1 MFQISVSKHSQV
13 GDGVVFR
20 VEVKE
25 GVVKTEHMVEVTED
39 YYNFL
44 AEGKVTME
52 QLVQKSFDF
61 LLEREPKESI
71 LRKFNLKKISYYFPD
86 YEKSIKNYF

>member
-1 MFQISVSKHSQV
+1 MLQISVSKHSDV
-13 GDGVVFR
+13 GDAIVFR

-25 GVVKTEHMVEVTED
+25 EGAKTEHLVEVTHD

-44 AEGKVTME
+44 AEGKITME
-52 QLVQKSFDF
+52 ELVQKSFDF

-71 LRKFNLKKISYYFPD
+71 LRKFNLKKISYYFPE

>member
-1 MFQISVSKHSQV
+1 LLQISVSRHSQT
-13 GDGVVFR
+13 GEAVVFR

-25 GVVKTEHMVEVTED
+25 GGATTEHFVEVTHD
-39 YYNFL
+39 YYKFL
-44 AEGKVTME
+44 TDGKITME
-52 QLVQKSFDF
+52 ELVQKSFDF

-71 LRKFNLKKISYYFPD
+71 LRKFNLKKISYYFPE

>member
-1 MFQISVSKHSQV
+1 MRQISVTEHSRV
-13 GDGVVFR
+13 GDDIVFR

-25 GVVKTEHMVEVTED
+25 GDSKSEHLVEVTHD

-44 AEGKVTME
+44 TGRKIAME
-52 QLVQKSFDF
+52 ELVQKSFDF

-71 LRKFNLKKISYYFPD
+71 LRKFNLKKISYYFPE
-86 YEKSIKNYF
+86 YEKRIKNYF

>member
-1 MFQISVSKHSQV
+1 MLQVNVSKHSEV
-13 GDGVVFR
+13 GGGIVFS

-25 GVVKTEHMVEVTED
+25 GGARTEHLVEVTHD

-44 AEGKVTME
+44 TEGKIMME
-52 QLVQKSFDF
+52 ELVQKSFDF

-71 LRKFNLKKISYYFPD
+71 LRKFNLKKISYYFPE

>member
-1 MFQISVSKHSQV
+1 MRQISVTEHSRV
-13 GDGVVFR
+13 GDDIVFR

-25 GVVKTEHMVEVTED
+25 GDSKSEHLVEVTHD

-44 AEGKVTME
+44 TERKIAME
-52 QLVQKSFDF
+52 ELVQKSFDF

-71 LRKFNLKKISYYFPD
+71 LRKFNLKKISYYFPE
-86 YEKSIKNYF
+86 YEKRIKNYF

>member
-1 MFQISVSKHSQV
+1 MPQISVSKHSQD
-13 GDGVVFR
+13 GDDIIFR

-25 GVVKTEHMVEVTED
+25 GDAKTEHLVEVTHD

-44 AEGKVTME
+44 AEGKITME
-52 QLVQKSFDF
+52 ELVQKSFDF

-71 LRKFNLKKISYYFPD
+71 LRKFNIKMISHYFPE
-86 YEKSIKNYF
+86 YEKSIKNYL